1 MWILMEEIS
10 SVNDNGEI
18 GTTFRTGPI
27 RCSESFEMIHI
38 CMMAYVV
45 ELGTQGYSA
54 EPIIDSISVRLRSEM
69 YVRDLYLCKVESV

>member
-18 GTTFRTGPI
+18 GATFGTTPI
-27 RCSESFEMIHI
+27 KCSESFEMMRI
-38 CMMAYVV
+38 CMMAYIV

-54 EPIIDSISVRLRSEM
+54 EPITDSISCRLRSEM
-69 YVRDLYLCKVESV
+69 YVRDLYICKTESV

>member
-1 MWILMEEIS
+1 MWILMEDIA

-18 GTTFRTGPI
+18 CTTFRTTPI
-27 RCSESFEMIHI
+27 KCSESFEMMRI

-54 EPIIDSISVRLRSEM
+54 EPITDSMSVRLRSEM
-69 YVRDLYLCKVESV
+69 YVTDLYICKVESV